1 MGRVVLAGILL
12 IVVFSLSACDD
23 QPPTPT
29 TIPAPPTLTTA
40 FTPTPLV
47 VVTATPR
54 RAPLPTSTR
63 IPTDTPEPTRIP
75 PPPYAFIE
83 ELAFADPLHGWVL
96 GKACDSSPDKCVRA
110 LYRTTD
116 SGNTWHNAI
125 VPEVGVTVGSE
136 TVSQDKLPHQL
147 RFATE
152 NDGWAFANGFFTT
165 HDGGHTWT
173 DSSSQIDGTILAIE
187 PKGTTVWAIKE
198 HCTQP
203 DQCANT
209 LLTSTDM
216 GRSWQPAP
224 VQPRLQHQIFRLL
237 RLTEQDAWI
246 LSWQEYEY
254 VLVSTHDG
262 GLNWEE
268 LPPLPDNKLTGPSDV
283 AATSPTH
290 VWLLYNG
297 SNGAALV
304 HKAIVESTDG
314 GQQWTL
320 IARTE
325 YSDERMPDATVTP
338 HPGPKPI
345 MMLTGYVHDF
355 AVSSPTR
362 MWMSLAYGFM
372 TGSSDGGH
380 NWNGVTVRNEGAK
393 YDDSQYNQ
401 IRFVDESNGW
411 INCFVAIVHTTDG
424 GVTWDEEKI
433 VLDRNYQV
441 KNP

>member
-1 MGRVVLAGILL
+1 
-12 IVVFSLSACDD
+12 
-23 QPPTPT
+23 
-29 TIPAPPTLTTA
+29 
-40 FTPTPLV
+40 
-47 VVTATPR
+47 
-54 RAPLPTSTR
+54 
-63 IPTDTPEPTRIP
+63 
-75 PPPYAFIE
+75 
-83 ELAFADPLHGWVL
+83 
-96 GKACDSSPDKCVRA
+96 VRA

-116 SGNTWHNAI
+116 SGTTWHNAI
-125 VPEVGVTVGSE
+125 LPEVGGAVGGE

-147 RFATE
+147 RFANE
-152 NDGWAFANGFFTT
+152 NDGWAFSNGFFTT
-165 HDGGHTWT
+165 HDGGRTWT
-173 DSSSQIDGTILAIE
+173 DSSSEVDGTILAIE

-216 GRSWQPAP
+216 GRTWQPAP

-262 GLNWEE
+262 GRSWQE
-268 LPPLPDNKLTGPSDV
+268 LSPLPDNELTGPNDV

-290 VWLLYNG
+290 VWLLYLSG
-297 SNGAALV
+297 FGAGQQ
-304 HKAIVESTDG
+304 HKAIFESNDG
-314 GQQWTL
+314 GHHWTL
-320 IARTE
+320 ISRTP
-325 YSDERMPDATVTP
+325 YYDELWHPGATVTP
-338 HPGPKPI
+338 RPGPKPT
-345 MMLTGYVHDF
+345 MMLTGYLHDF

-380 NWNGVTVRNEGAK
+380 TWNGVAIRNKGGK
-393 YDDSQYNQ
+393 GDDSQYNQ
-401 IRFVDESNGW
+401 IRFVDELNGW
-411 INCFVAIVHTTDG
+411 INCFLAIAHTTDG
-424 GVTWDEEKI
+424 GVTWGEEKI
-433 VLDRNYQV
+433 MLDRNYQV